1 MNQEFLWK
9 NKKRMAKDCPER
21 LDINGGYFSTPGD
34 VVFICNDG
42 KFVECHS
49 EILLS
54 FSQVIRN
61 IWRENSFMNISPFL
75 SKEFKL
81 FITLNFES
89 SSLSSLLDMIYFQKK
104 LVVKKDNRADVT
116 DLLEALKISPSNFS
130 TTENEDKV
138 SEDDDSAIVDVIS
151 TLMDEFNVNPDQSEN
166 DLTEMLMT
174 TLDESFLNEIDNPF
188 EANTSLETL
197 LIEPT
202 DTESSKL
209 DDEGNMDEVTTETDK
224 SGSKKKVP
232 PKQRKIR
239 PTKPKPKVRECGVE
253 LENLSDKT
261 LQHYYDILR
270 NKSSSSND
278 TERQREE
285 DNTDHNK
292 RKRKANNSDF
302 DNNAKKRAP
311 KKPGGVE
318 QSEVHSEAA
327 DDHHVVK
334 KKGSKKPGS
343 VSVDPGPKVP
353 KKPGLVIDVQSEVPE
368 NALFLEKTISM
379 KEPDDSIAIERTDQ
393 THVIVYEDTN
403 SCSQPRT
410 SEADVQVTEVKQVR
424 CQLCEDKFATR
435 SKLLQHVSLA
445 HCQSQLLQHYPFVRG
460 DCALCVEQGRPKP
473 LAIKSKQVHLVHVG
487 QSHEKVLDLIPDA
500 FKAVINLEFH
510 IRKRNSRV
518 RVKEEPIDD
527 SLISV
532 GSMDSFQ
539 DSFTKSL
546 QSSTRVDQLQSSP
559 RAKMSVFHDEDANHS
574 FPAPA
579 QQSSGVHC
587 SLCPASEQV
596 SFLQRAEMLSHLS
609 CVHLASELVT
619 LYSPPENGKCPFCP
633 DSGLLEP
640 FTEPQSY
647 VNHIGS
653 LHEKVLEI
661 LPAEFCARI
670 DGMEKESRSLQKQNP
685 DVSFD
690 VSFESSLN
698 STVVGDGSNS
708 FEADHLNSS
717 ISSSS
722 GSNSRPESLGSIAK
736 FIELSNKVS
745 MPGPGTTVPPA
756 EVRCRHCDVQFTSAE
771 QRIQHIRAVHTRRRE
786 YNCRYCDQ
794 RFVDPNQYKLHLKAH
809 KKDLIQQ

>member
-1 MNQEFLWK
+1 MNVQQPNPSPPTVSQIQKEYQ
-9 NKKRMAKDCPER
+9 N
-21 LDINGGYFSTPGD
+21 DI
-34 VVFICNDG
+34 VINDF
-42 KFVECHS
+42 KYV
-49 EILLS
+49 
-54 FSQVIRN
+54 
-61 IWRENSFMNISPFL
+61 ENSSTKKPSRMVTFAGDAKNDVNENIEDPVQLKFY
-75 SKEFKL
+75 KTPRPKVAIKL
-81 FITLNFES
+81 
-89 SSLSSLLDMIYFQKK
+89 QKS
-104 LVVKKDNRADVT
+104 AVT
-116 DLLEALKISPSNFS
+116 SNFS
-130 TTENEDKV
+130 TTQNEDKV

-202 DTESSKL
+202 DSESSNL
-209 DDEGNMDEVTTETDK
+209 DKGNMDEVTTETDK

-285 DNTDHNK
+285 DNIDHNR

-318 QSEVHSEAA
+318 QSEVHNEAA

-619 LYSPPENGKCPFCP
+619 LYSPPDNGKCPFCP

-736 FIELSNKVS
+736 FIELSNKVT
-745 MPGPGTTVPPA
+745 MPGPVTTVPPA

>member
-1 MNQEFLWK
+1 
-9 NKKRMAKDCPER
+9 
-21 LDINGGYFSTPGD
+21 
-34 VVFICNDG
+34 
-42 KFVECHS
+42 
-49 EILLS
+49 
-54 FSQVIRN
+54 
-61 IWRENSFMNISPFL
+61 MNISPFL

-104 LVVKKDNRADVT
+104 FVVKKDNRADVT

-130 TTENEDKV
+130 TTENEEKV

-202 DTESSKL
+202 DTESSNL
-209 DDEGNMDEVTTETDK
+209 DDKGNMDEVTTETDK

-285 DNTDHNK
+285 DNIDHNK

-318 QSEVHSEAA
+318 QSEVHNEAA

-473 LAIKSKQVHLVHVG
+473 LVIKSKQVHLVHVG

-579 QQSSGVHC
+579 QQSSGVGVHC

-609 CVHLASELVT
+609 CVHLASELLT

-670 DGMEKESRSLQKQNP
+670 DGMEKESRSSQKQNP

-745 MPGPGTTVPPA
+745 MPGPAPTVPPA